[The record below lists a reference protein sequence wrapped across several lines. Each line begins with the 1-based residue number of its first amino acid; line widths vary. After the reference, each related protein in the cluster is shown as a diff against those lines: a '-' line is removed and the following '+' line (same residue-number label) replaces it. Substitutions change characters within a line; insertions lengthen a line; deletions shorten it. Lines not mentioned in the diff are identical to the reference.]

1 MRRSLHMKKDRLIRQ
16 RMTVGILIGVLILLF
31 VCGGAVVAGAQENQQ
46 EVALEKSA
54 VWESPVDYR
63 ATVNLKVS
71 GIEKYTQKEVPIS
84 VIPLLD
90 VTGSMEHCE
99 TLGHHHDIFSH
110 PFTSFLNAAEI
121 WKNEIAPTLPDPD
134 SYCQMGQVS
143 ADQMFLHFP
152 QEVDPL
158 GRCRLVYLK
167 NEQNQKAY
175 YEMTNWR
182 VFYVTDD
189 DTPLYPIKEGHG
201 IYSYGHTVFQDGA
214 YLPVGTAQQA
224 QSCLAWRYT
233 GDKEPGHG
241 CVASRMDQLKDGYAQ
256 FVQALFENS
265 GARICPVAFV
275 GGYYIN
281 GWTDDPQ
288 EAIDFLG
295 REEYLQKEQVLPD
308 YNYGTNY
315 EAALAGAMDAVG
327 RLEEYENTFAI
338 LFTDGEATS
347 GYDHASGKADLSCLD
362 PHSFYMP
369 DQDESWYPIYGQW
382 AVEDAQALKKLVSVY
397 SVGYGYTLDTDGSM
411 QILQMISSGEDYF
424 IDSRSTSIQTVT
436 DIFRAIYSDMIYKA
450 TKAHIVDYISEFWE
464 VERDKL
470 PNECKIEEIPIVN
483 QEGQPDVIYKLTY
496 PITKEMG
503 AGGHAEIQIPVV
515 LREKYRQVQ
524 EKTLYETNQDA
535 PFLKDQEGPGA
546 YVEYMNLEGEEQ
558 RVFAET
564 PRLDVYPEQPDFILE
579 KRALESPVRAGE
591 TVSYEFRLVNCGQAV
606 LNSIHLKD
614 VFGNKNVTLT
624 FDATEGTSL
633 QEKDSLIV
641 DNLGLGEEKIVTG
654 SAKIPEDLQGNIEN
668 VVTATVANP
677 RELEKKIEKTAKA
690 AVEIVPLDMNFEV
703 EKTVDRAQVAPGET
717 LTYEIRIANTGD
729 RELCS
734 VVATDKFLKANIQ
747 ARFQKQAHV
756 SLRKGGTQAWIESIL
771 PGEEVVLT
779 ATARIPFN
787 FTEEELINTVLV
799 SLDGQEGK
807 EKSAEASATV
817 KKKLPG
823 TSVSGNMNH
832 PLTEKKKASA
842 TEEPKNSSQQ
852 GNRTAAA
859 TPRASYTSTGAGTD
873 GRGVAAST
881 SPKTEDN
888 APLAP
893 LLLLLGIA
901 GIGVVT
907 LLCIRFCPKKRQ
919 E

>member
-1 MRRSLHMKKDRLIRQ
+1 MKKNRTKGQ
-16 RMTVGILIGVLILLF
+16 RMAAGILTGVLMLVF
-31 VCGGAVVAGAQENQQ
+31 VCGGAVMAGAQDNRQ

-54 VWESPVDYR
+54 VWESPADYQ
-63 ATVNLKVS
+63 AMVNLKVS

-110 PFTSFLNAAEI
+110 PFTSFLNAAQI
-121 WKNEIAPTLPDPD
+121 WKDEIAPTLPDPD
-134 SYCQMGQVS
+134 SYSQMGQLS
-143 ADQMFLHFP
+143 ADQMFLQFS

-167 NEQNQKAY
+167 DEQNQRDY

-182 VFYVTDD
+182 VFYVMDD

-201 IYSYGHTVFQDGA
+201 IYSYGHTVFQNGA

-224 QSCLAWRYT
+224 QNCLAWRYT

-256 FVQALFENS
+256 FVQALFENP

-281 GWTDDPQ
+281 GWTDEPQ
-288 EAIDFLG
+288 EAMDFLG
-295 REEYLQKEQVLPD
+295 KEEYLQKDQVLPD

-327 RLEEYENTFAI
+327 RLEKYENTFAI

-347 GYDHASGKADLSCLD
+347 GYDHSSGKADLSRLE

-369 DQDESWYPIYGQW
+369 DQDVSWYPVYADW
-382 AVEDAQALKKLVSVY
+382 AVEDARALKEMVSVY
-397 SVGYGYTLDTDGSM
+397 SVGYGYTLDAAGSM
-411 QILQMISSGEDYF
+411 QSLQMISSGEDYF
-424 IDSRSTSIQTVT
+424 IDSRSISIQTVT
-436 DIFRAIYSDMIYKA
+436 DIFRAIYSDMINKA

-470 PNECKIEEIPIVN
+470 PKECKIEELSIVN
-483 QEGQPDVIYKLTY
+483 QSGQSDVIYKLTY
-496 PITKEMG
+496 PVTKELG
-503 AGGHAEIQIPVV
+503 AEGQAEIQIPVV
-515 LREKYRQVQ
+515 LREEYRQVQ
-524 EKTLYETNQDA
+524 EKTLLETNQDA

-546 YVEYMNLEGEEQ
+546 YVEYVDLEGETQ

-564 PRLDVYPEQPDFILE
+564 PRLEVYPEQPDFILE
-579 KRALESPVRAGE
+579 KRALKSPVKAGE
-591 TVSYEFRLVNCGQAV
+591 TVPYEFRLVNCGQAV

-614 VFGNKNVTLT
+614 VFENKNVTLT
-624 FDATEGTSL
+624 FDSAEGASL
-633 QEKDSLIV
+633 EEGGSLIV
-641 DNLGLGEEKIVTG
+641 DSLGLGEEKIVTG
-654 SAKIPEDLQGNIEN
+654 SAKIPKDLQGNVEN
-668 VVTATVANP
+668 IATATTANP
-677 RELEKKIEKTAKA
+677 KELEKNIEKTAKA
-690 AVEIVPLDMNFEV
+690 AVEIIPLNMNFEV
-703 EKTVDRAQVAPGET
+703 EKTVDRSQVAPGET
-717 LTYEIRIANTGD
+717 LTYQIRIANTGE

-734 VVATDKFLKANIQ
+734 VIATDKFVKANIQ
-747 ARFQKQAHV
+747 AKFQKQDRV

-771 PGEEVVLT
+771 PGEEIVLT
-779 ATARIPFN
+779 ATARIPSN

-799 SLDGQEGK
+799 SLDGQEGI
-807 EKSAEASATV
+807 EKSAEASAIV

-832 PLTEKKKASA
+832 ALTEKKKASA
-842 TEEPKNSSQQ
+842 TVEPKNSSQQ
-852 GNRTAAA
+852 NSHSAAA
-859 TPRASYTSTGAGTD
+859 TPRASYATTGAGTD

-881 SPKTEDN
+881 SPKTEDT

-901 GIGVVT
+901 GIGVVI
-907 LLCIRFCPKKRQ
+907 LLCIRFSPKKRQ